1 MLRASRYVSD
11 AEFLGASVC
20 RLVDVNVLD
29 HRLGLSSVEARV
41 VCPTKGVFIMRFFT
55 IAMVGFVCLGMA
67 VLALANPSML
77 PKHPG
82 YPSSGEF
89 ANDTGQSNLT
99 YRQSIQDAA
108 KSGDTNMAPSPM
120 DPHNARLLERQEI
133 GRLPILEG
141 TTNKIE
147 LPAKETNRMPTKK

>member
-1 MLRASRYVSD
+1 M
-11 AEFLGASVC
+11 
-20 RLVDVNVLD
+20 RL
-29 HRLGLSSVEARV
+29 
-41 VCPTKGVFIMRFFT
+41 FT
-55 IAMVGFVCLGMA
+55 IVTTGLVCIGTT

-99 YRQSIQDAA
+99 YHQSIQEAA
-108 KSGDTNMAPSPM
+108 KSGDMNMAPARM
-120 DPHNARLLERQEI
+120 DANNARLLEHQGA
-133 GRLPILEG
+133 GRLPIVEG

-147 LPAKETNRMPTKK
+147 LPAKETSRMPTKK